1 MATNPKK
8 KKILNL
14 PEQDELLRLRKKVEK
29 LREEW
34 EILTRP
40 QPSLR
45 KNSNKLLIY

>member
-1 MATNPKK
+1 MATNPTK

-14 PEQDELLRLRKKVEK
+14 PEQDELIRLRKKVER
-29 LREEW
+29 LRVER

-45 KNSNKLLIY
+45 KSSNKRLIY